1 MHVSWRTIAI
11 TLIEVLTAR
20 RSMSVNRL
28 VNGSCVRNG
37 TIDTMPPAGKLEFPD
52 GRPKLY
58 RAMLVIVA
66 CTLAAWLLISY
77 LIPKYWSV
85 PIADKAHPDTIRLD
99 RNRSYFYDFA
109 LALYGFVHRRIHHN
123 PFLGGIGILLPFGWC
138 RGSSDAGR
146 DDPAGHQSRAIAGAT
161 SPFHSLTLRSGF

>member
-1 MHVSWRTIAI
+1 
-11 TLIEVLTAR
+11 
-20 RSMSVNRL
+20 MSVNRL

-66 CTLAAWLLISY
+66 CTFAAWLLISY
-77 LIPKYWSV
+77 LIPRYWSV

-99 RNRSYFYDFA
+99 GAIVHISTISHWLFTGSFIAAFITILSLVGLGFYYRLVGVAGPPMRDGMTRLDINRE
-109 LALYGFVHRRIHHN
+109 G
-123 PFLGGIGILLPFGWC
+123 
-138 RGSSDAGR
+138 
-146 DDPAGHQSRAIAGAT
+146 
-161 SPFHSLTLRSGF
+161 